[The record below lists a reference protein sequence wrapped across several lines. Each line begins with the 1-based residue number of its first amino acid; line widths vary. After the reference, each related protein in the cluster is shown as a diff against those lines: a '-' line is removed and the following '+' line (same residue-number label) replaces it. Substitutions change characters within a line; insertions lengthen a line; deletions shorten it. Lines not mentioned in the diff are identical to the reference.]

1 MTVEGFSIALCALIG
16 QNYGAKNYDNIVL
29 GYKKGLKIILGIGI
43 FCSFFLYFSSDY
55 IIRLFIKNDVN
66 TIRMGVSYLKILA
79 FSEIFLALEIGI
91 SGMFNG
97 LKNTKT
103 PTIISTFSNAL
114 RIPLA
119 YLVFYLKLDISY
131 MWIVISFC
139 TFLKGILNYIFF
151 KRFIKK
157 NFDFE
162 L

>member
-1 MTVEGFSIALCALIG
+1 MFS
-16 QNYGAKNYDNIVL
+16 V
-29 GYKKGLKIILGIGI
+29 
-43 FCSFFLYFSSDY
+43 
-55 IIRLFIKNDVN
+55 R
-66 TIRMGVSYLKILA
+66 
-79 FSEIFLALEIGI
+79 

-119 YLVFYLKLDISY
+119 YLVLYLKLDITY
-131 MWIVISFC
+131 IWAVISFC

-151 KRFIKK
+151 KKFIKE
-157 NFDFE
+157 NFDFK